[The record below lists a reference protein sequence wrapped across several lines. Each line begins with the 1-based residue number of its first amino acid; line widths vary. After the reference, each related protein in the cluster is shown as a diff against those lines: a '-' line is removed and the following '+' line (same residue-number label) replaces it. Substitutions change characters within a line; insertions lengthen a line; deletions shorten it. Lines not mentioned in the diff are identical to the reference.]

1 MSADDDF
8 ILDISDV
15 PTPPEAKV
23 ASVEDEI
30 KGGAKPAFKLC
41 FLGLGQGGGR
51 IAQQFWQYGYRRV
64 CAANTA
70 IADIEP
76 LELPKERKLI
86 VGAGGGAGG
95 STDMGA
101 KLLEEHREDIYDLAR
116 TSFVADFDRIIVTV
130 TAGGGTGSG
139 GVFEAVKIAHDLIDK
154 LELRNDDP
162 TDPQVGVI
170 IALPKEVDG
179 KEAHLAAAE
188 TLQSLMGLSM
198 GTPARKRAK
207 ATGPRIS
214 PLIIIDNQRIDRLYP
229 NTPTGKFWGVANHAV
244 CSLIHLLNLV
254 SARESQYTSFDKK
267 DFEAILRSGLVVFG
281 SMPVPDWEKRE
292 GISVA
297 LRNNLDKNLLVSG
310 MDIKTG
316 KIAGCV
322 IVASKDILDNKLPQ
336 ENIDEGLAML
346 GRTIQGEGAVRHG
359 IYAGNGDG
367 VAVYTMIGGLAP
379 PAGRIA
385 QLRKLGGLS
394 DWDGA

>member
-1 MSADDDF
+1 MSADDGF

-15 PTPPEAKV
+15 PTPPEGQVKT
-23 ASVEDEI
+23 VEDEI
-30 KGGAKPAFKLC
+30 KGGAKPAFKMC

-51 IAQQFWQYGYRRV
+51 IAHQFWQYGYRRV

-76 LELPKERKLI
+76 LELPDDRKI
-86 VGAGGGAGG
+86 TIGAGGGAGG
-95 STDMGA
+95 SIDMGA
-101 KLLEEHREDIYDLAR
+101 RLIEEHREDIYDLAR
-116 TSFVADFDRIIVTV
+116 TSFGEDFDRIIVTV
-130 TAGGGTGSG
+130 TAGGGTGAG
-139 GVFEAVKIAHDLIDK
+139 GVFEAVQIAHDLIDK
-154 LELRNDDP
+154 LGLRNDDP
-162 TDPQVGVI
+162 MDPQVGVI

-179 KEAHLAAAE
+179 QEAHASAAE
-188 TLQSLMGLSM
+188 TLQRLVGLSM
-198 GTPARKRAK
+198 GTPAKKRAK
-207 ATGPRIS
+207 PIGPKIS
-214 PLIIIDNQRIDRLYP
+214 PLVIIDNQRIDKLYP
-229 NTPTGKFWGVANHAV
+229 NTPTGKFWGIANHAV

-267 DFEAILRSGLVVFG
+267 DFESILRSGLVVFG

-297 LRNNLDKNLLVSG
+297 LRNNLDKNLLVSD

-316 KIAGCV
+316 RIAGCV

-336 ENIDEGLAML
+336 GHIDEGLAML
-346 GRTIQGEGAVRHG
+346 GRTIKGEGAVRHG

-385 QLRKLGGLS
+385 QLRKLGGLA